1 MARRRL
7 RLGGLGLVGGLLA
20 SVLGGG
26 AAAQDTLCDPAVP
39 LREDV
44 NYGYQERGD
53 RCEGIYA
60 NSPVSGSTIGV
71 ASFTKGTVSYEFT
84 TIPLEIT
91 WPSGLDQPVRLRA
104 KPLRPDLFY
113 QMDTFQPATAS
124 SFVWPTDFLLQYQ
137 IKPQDLAILGWS
149 MVPVGGQDLRVYLPL
164 GIHQGDAT
172 PQGGGYNLLAV
183 PGVDLA
189 ELFISIDLLDQGGRP
204 ERRVLERTALGFG
217 FYPADSGV
225 PIELPDLAGPG
236 IYKVKLIAKLLN
248 GIERPEDF
256 WFYHPTD

>member
-1 MARRRL
+1 
-7 RLGGLGLVGGLLA
+7 
-20 SVLGGG
+20 
-26 AAAQDTLCDPAVP
+26 
-39 LREDV
+39 
-44 NYGYQERGD
+44 
-53 RCEGIYA
+53 
-60 NSPVSGSTIGV
+60 
-71 ASFTKGTVSYEFT
+71 VSYEFT

-91 WPSGLDQPVRLRA
+91 WPSGLDRPVRLRA

-149 MVPVGGQDLRVYLPL
+149 MVPVGGQDLKVYLAL

-172 PQGGGYNLLAV
+172 AQSGDYNLLAV
-183 PGVDLA
+183 PGVDLT

-204 ERRVLERTALGFG
+204 ERTVLERTALAFG

-225 PIELPDLAGPG
+225 PITLPDLAGPG
-236 IYKVKLIAKLLN
+236 IYQVKLIAKLLD

>member
-44 NYGYQERGD
+44 NYGYQDRGD

-137 IKPQDLAILGWS
+137 IKPQD
-149 MVPVGGQDLRVYLPL
+149 
-164 GIHQGDAT
+164 
-172 PQGGGYNLLAV
+172 
-183 PGVDLA
+183 
-189 ELFISIDLLDQGGRP
+189 DLLDQGGRP